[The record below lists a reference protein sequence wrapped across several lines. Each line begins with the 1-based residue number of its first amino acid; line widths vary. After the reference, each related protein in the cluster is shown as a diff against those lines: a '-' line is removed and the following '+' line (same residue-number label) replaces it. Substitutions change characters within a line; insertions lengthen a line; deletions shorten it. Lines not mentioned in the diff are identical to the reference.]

1 MAFQLPD
8 SNQLKRLADELN
20 LVLDEQKT
28 RALLGYMQPFAAAY
42 EFIDQCTDELPV
54 SAGPQ
59 FITHQNCP
67 SACIQAPTI

>member
-28 RALLGYMQPFAAAY
+28 RVLLGYMQPFAAAY

-54 SAGPQ
+54 SVRATTNHCGNM
-59 FITHQNCP
+59 TC
-67 SACIQAPTI
+67 C